1 MRSRS
6 YGARLSIRAGQRR
19 RPGAAALAAALAAWH
34 LALAVAAAAAA
45 QGPEGAAGKAG
56 PGAAFTPE
64 SFQAASVI
72 LMDADTGTVL
82 FAKEPHQ
89 RRPPASVLKMMVA
102 LVVLEQVQAGNRKLD
117 EQVPTSRR
125 AAAMGG
131 SQVYLKQGEVFSLED
146 MLKAVVIGSANDAA
160 VAVAEHV
167 SGTVE
172 GFADLMNAKAEA
184 LGMKDTRF
192 VTPHG
197 LPPGR
202 DQEGDV
208 SSAHDMALLGRA
220 LARHPQALQWAATK
234 EAPFRE
240 DKFILRNPNKLV
252 GVFSGLDGLKTGHFK
267 EAGYNLAATAERN
280 GLRLVAVVM
289 GGVSGQ
295 SRFDETARLLNWGF
309 NVVRREV
316 VVKAGEEIAPVKV
329 TKGVEPAVKLVTAGR
344 VTLFQ
349 LPGNSARPEREVQ
362 APPSVAAPVEAGQ
375 KIGTLAVKQD
385 GQVVGQTDLV
395 AAKTVPRAS
404 LLQRMLFFWR

>member
-172 GFADLMNAKAEA
+172 GFADLMNAKARA
-184 LGMKDTRF
+184 LGMRDSQFRN
-192 VTPHG
+192 PHG
-197 LPPGR
+197 LDAP
-202 DQEGDV
+202 DHYSTAYDL
-208 SSAHDMALLGRA
+208 ALLTRY
-220 LARHPQALQWAATK
+220 ALQSPTFAELVRARQVTITLQSPGKTRNRRPVVARRVVRSHNRLLAAF
-234 EAPFRE
+234 EGA
-240 DKFILRNPNKLV
+240 D
-252 GVFSGLDGLKTGHFK
+252 GVKTGFTS
-267 EAGYNLAATAERN
+267 EAGRC
-280 GLRLVAVVM
+280 LVASAQRGDRRLIAV
-289 GGVSGQ
+289 
-295 SRFDETARLLNWGF
+295 LLNDP
-309 NVVRREV
+309 RRWDD
-316 VVKAGEEIAPVKV
+316 A
-329 TKGVEPAVKLVTAGR
+329 
-344 VTLFQ
+344 
-349 LPGNSARPEREVQ
+349 
-362 APPSVAAPVEAGQ
+362 
-375 KIGTLAVKQD
+375 
-385 GQVVGQTDLV
+385 
-395 AAKTVPRAS
+395 AS
-404 LLQRMLFFWR
+404 LLEYGFTRLGAPAATRASAPGGLAPPPRFAPEDPQVGG